1 MESMNPLRDSQC
13 PTDGCDGHLIE
24 IEEPP
29 NHLLVRCPWCRK
41 ERLHGLSLG
50 EELEALERLRSNS
63 N

>member
-41 ERLHGLSLG
+41 ERPHGLSSQ
-50 EELEALERLRSNS
+50 AHS
-63 N
+63 